1 MKTNW
6 KWVAMLLAASMTF
19 TACSEDDP
27 DTPTPD
33 PTPGEETSTELKGE
47 ITDNL
52 TLESGK
58 EYTLSGGV
66 HVKAGATLTIEPGVV
81 ITAVHDDDA
90 DYFLIEQGAKI
101 DAQGTAEN
109 PIVMTSENKEP
120 GAWGGIHICGYAH
133 TNAEGGTGSSEIG
146 NATYGGDNDADNSG
160 TLRYIRLEYTG
171 FAFDE
176 EHESNGISFYGVGN
190 GTTVDHCQVYKGKD
204 DGFEFFGGSV
214 NVKHLVATDCGD
226 DSFDWTEGWNGKA
239 QFLVATQEDADCD
252 CLMECDNNGDNNA
265 AEPVAHPVLAN
276 VTLIGNGS
284 ESRGVHFRAGTQV
297 ELYNALV
304 SGKTP
309 AIEVETELTETSLA
323 DGTSV
328 LSHVSLSGEVASELG
343 IYTNDMFA
351 EGEGNLTNQEL
362 PTTAVGTTEGG
373 ATPSDSF
380 FESADYKGA
389 ISSDNDWTSGWT
401 L

>member
-1 MKTNW
+1 MKTNG
-6 KWVAMLLAASMTF
+6 KWVAMLLSASMTF

-109 PIVMTSENKEP
+109 PIVMTSESKEP

-160 TLRYIRLEYTG
+160 T
-171 FAFDE
+171 
-176 EHESNGISFYGVGN
+176 
-190 GTTVDHCQVYKGKD
+190 
-204 DGFEFFGGSV
+204 
-214 NVKHLVATDCGD
+214 
-226 DSFDWTEGWNGKA
+226 
-239 QFLVATQEDADCD
+239 
-252 CLMECDNNGDNNA
+252 
-265 AEPVAHPVLAN
+265 
-276 VTLIGNGS
+276 
-284 ESRGVHFRAGTQV
+284 
-297 ELYNALV
+297 
-304 SGKTP
+304 
-309 AIEVETELTETSLA
+309 
-323 DGTSV
+323 
-328 LSHVSLSGEVASELG
+328 
-343 IYTNDMFA
+343 
-351 EGEGNLTNQEL
+351 
-362 PTTAVGTTEGG
+362 
-373 ATPSDSF
+373 
-380 FESADYKGA
+380 
-389 ISSDNDWTSGWT
+389 
-401 L
+401 